1 MGRRHPVSQEAGY
14 SSSVLVVTLAYG
26 QRNAL
31 TRRDDAARPAVA
43 PFCRNGA
50 RLTRRDDAA
59 RRPGG
64 TGAFQSVGAA
74 EGQPLPLS
82 RFLHSPGRLSLFY
95 WRMPGLLINA
105 LAGVCGNGGQ
115 VQLAPAVR
123 AGWKLLGSFSFLSV
137 NFVSDRTFRS
147 LCLSSVVIHM
157 QRIALAW
164 CFPVNDERGIP

>member
-14 SSSVLVVTLAYG
+14 SAAVLVVTAFYE
-26 QRNAL
+26 
-31 TRRDDAARPAVA
+31 RRSGRARRPDAARPAVA

-64 TGAFQSVGAA
+64 TGAFQLVGAA

-105 LAGVCGNGGQ
+105 LAGVCRNG
-115 VQLAPAVR
+115 
-123 AGWKLLGSFSFLSV
+123 
-137 NFVSDRTFRS
+137 DRYS
-147 LCLSSVVIHM
+147 
-157 QRIALAW
+157 
-164 CFPVNDERGIP
+164 